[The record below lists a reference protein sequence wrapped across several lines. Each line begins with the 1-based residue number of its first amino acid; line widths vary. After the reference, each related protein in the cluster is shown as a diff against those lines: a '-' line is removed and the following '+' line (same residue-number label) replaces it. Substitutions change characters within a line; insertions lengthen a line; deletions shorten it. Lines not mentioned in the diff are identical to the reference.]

1 MKIEDKIKFWEKRAK
16 EDFKFAEDL
25 FNSRKFLWC
34 LFITHLAVEKA
45 IKARVLEVTQKEPPH
60 IHDLVQLANIA
71 KISLDKEQEKELEII
86 SDFNIEARYDD
97 YKEGLKKKAN
107 KNYTKNYLEKGKEFL
122 RWFLKKN

>member
-34 LFITHLAVEKA
+34 LFIMHLAAERA
-45 IKARVLEVTQKEPPH
+45 IKARVLEATQKEPPH

-71 KISLDKEQEKELEII
+71 KISLNKEQAKELEII

-97 YKEGLKKKAN
+97 YKEGLRKKAN
-107 KNYTKNYLEKGKEFL
+107 QAYTKKYLEKGKEFL